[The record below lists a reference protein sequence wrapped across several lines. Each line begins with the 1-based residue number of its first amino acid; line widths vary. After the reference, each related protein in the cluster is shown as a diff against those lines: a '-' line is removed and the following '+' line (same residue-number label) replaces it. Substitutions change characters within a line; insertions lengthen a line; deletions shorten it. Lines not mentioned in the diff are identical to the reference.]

1 MAETVIGKD
10 TVAWLKIDV
19 FDLTGNQLQEGPEE
33 GWQVLFGHNDIFPKL
48 EQALMGKKARDTVT
62 LTLEP
67 EDAFGESEPELIRS
81 VPLNLLG
88 DNVEPGMKVEGV
100 PGEPSDGRFY
110 TVIGSDENHVFLD
123 GNHPFA
129 GWALK
134 FVVRVLKVE
143 KATPKISMPNE
154 IMFSKTAI
162 TVEKAAKAINRKNN
176 APQILPPAIELNTL
190 GRVMNIRLG
199 P

>member
-19 FDLTGNQLQEGPEE
+19 LISPEINYRKARKKA
-33 GWQVLFGHNDIFPKL
+33 GSVLFGHNDIFPKL

-143 KATPKISMPNE
+143 KATPE
-154 IMFSKTAI
+154 E
-162 TVEKAAKAINRKNN
+162 VEEME
-176 APQILPPAIELNTL
+176 APELLEVADLVKEASETKH
-190 GRVMNIRLG
+190 
-199 P
+199 

>member
-48 EQALMGKKARDTVT
+48 EQVLMGKKARDTVT

-143 KATPKISMPNE
+143 KATPE
-154 IMFSKTAI
+154 E
-162 TVEKAAKAINRKNN
+162 VEEME
-176 APQILPPAIELNTL
+176 APELLEVADLVKEASETKH
-190 GRVMNIRLG
+190 
-199 P
+199 

>member
-48 EQALMGKKARDTVT
+48 EQALMSKKAGDSVT

-100 PGEPSDGRFY
+100 PGEPSDGRIY
-110 TVIGSDENHVFLD
+110 TCLLYTSD
-123 GNHPFA
+123 
-129 GWALK
+129 
-134 FVVRVLKVE
+134 
-143 KATPKISMPNE
+143 
-154 IMFSKTAI
+154 
-162 TVEKAAKAINRKNN
+162 AAD
-176 APQILPPAIELNTL
+176 E
-190 GRVMNIRLG
+190 
-199 P
+199 

>member
-1 MAETVIGKD
+1 M
-10 TVAWLKIDV
+10 
-19 FDLTGNQLQEGPEE
+19 GN
-33 GWQVLFGHNDIFPKL
+33 
-48 EQALMGKKARDTVT
+48 KARDTVT

-143 KATPKISMPNE
+143 KATPE
-154 IMFSKTAI
+154 E
-162 TVEKAAKAINRKNN
+162 VEEME
-176 APQILPPAIELNTL
+176 APELLEVADLVKEASETKH
-190 GRVMNIRLG
+190 
-199 P
+199 